1 MEFAKGRVQTSTGL
15 TGGNMNEIAKIEEQI
30 RAETEEE
37 RKARE
42 ERGKKQLEEIG
53 YISLKNRKAPLEILD
68 AMESSE
74 GVQLNA
80 CHLLGCTV
88 REFRQLLASNPKW
101 GMTWN
106 EIRKKLVSKAECVMV
121 DLLESKAD
129 KTKFG
134 AAKYL
139 LDKLGGGEGYGETG
153 AGFEVVVQP
162 GTDDQATRI
171 RAIFGIVENEQGK

>member
-1 MEFAKGRVQTSTGL
+1 
-15 TGGNMNEIAKIEEQI
+15 MNEIAKIEEEI

-53 YISLKNRKAPLEILD
+53 YISLKNRKSPLEILD
-68 AMESSE
+68 AMEASE
-74 GVQLNA
+74 GLQLNV

-101 GMTWN
+101 GITWT
-106 EIRKKLVSKAECVMV
+106 EIRKKLVSRAESVIV
-121 DLLESKAD
+121 DLFGSRSD
-129 KTKFG
+129 KVKFDS
-134 AAKYL
+134 AKYI
-139 LDKLGGGEGYGETG
+139 LDKLGGSDGYGQTG
-153 AGFEVVVQP
+153 TGFEVVVQP

-171 RAIFGIVENEQGK
+171 RAIFGITDNEQGS

>member
-1 MEFAKGRVQTSTGL
+1 
-15 TGGNMNEIAKIEEQI
+15 MNEIAKIEEQI

-53 YISLKNRKAPLEILD
+53 YISLKNRKSPLEILD

-74 GVQLNA
+74 GLQLNA

-101 GMTWN
+101 GITWS
-106 EIRKKLVSKAECVMV
+106 EIRKKLVSRAEGVMV
-121 DLLESKAD
+121 DLLGSRSD
-129 KTKFG
+129 KVKFDS
-134 AAKYL
+134 AKYI
-139 LDKLGGGEGYGETG
+139 LDKLGGSDGYGTTG
-153 AGFEVVVQP
+153 TGFEVVVQP

-171 RAIFGIVENEQGK
+171 RAIFGIVENEQGS